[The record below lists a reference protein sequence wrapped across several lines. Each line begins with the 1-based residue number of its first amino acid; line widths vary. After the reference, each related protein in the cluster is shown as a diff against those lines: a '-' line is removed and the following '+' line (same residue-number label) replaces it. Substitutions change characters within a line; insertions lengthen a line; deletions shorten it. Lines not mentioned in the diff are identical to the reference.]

1 MRWEKD
7 GERIDRFDSSCFSG
21 EYVTGDV
28 TPAYLA
34 ALALQRSDDSR
45 ADAAGADFPVI
56 EIYNG
61 I

>member
-28 TPAYLA
+28 TPEYLDR
-34 ALALQRSDDSR
+34 LALRRSD
-45 ADAAGADFPVI
+45 AAKEGAAGSDFPVI